1 MPRLTVARLNISE
14 SFPNSDL
21 AYIGTK
27 LSRAIRRQY
36 RHYTG
41 KHYSDVVAMSITLS
55 NLPRQLTIAIGL
67 TLLALSNQTL
77 AQTLPPEQLPLTRV
91 VIACEE
97 NLKQDHDDYYYSHLL
112 DLALRKTVSTH
123 GAYRLEF
130 IPVMPITN
138 RLLRDVERGHVDITW
153 MPYTKDLNYDLA
165 PIKIRLL
172 KNLSDYR
179 VFLIRAQ
186 DTEKFSKIKN
196 LEDLRKLKGGIGSHW
211 PDRRVMEENGLP
223 LVLSMNYYNLF
234 KMLKSNRFDYFSR
247 GVYQVRAEVDA
258 YKDQGIVLDKYLFLR
273 YENPVYFY
281 VHKDNQSLAK
291 RIKAGLE
298 IAISDGS
305 FDELFDRIDNLRWGE
320 KLLKEKYRTIIQLN
334 TFDN

>member
-1 MPRLTVARLNISE
+1 MSRTL
-14 SFPNSDL
+14 SDL
-21 AYIGTK
+21 T
-27 LSRAIRRQY
+27 
-36 RHYTG
+36 
-41 KHYSDVVAMSITLS
+41 
-55 NLPRQLTIAIGL
+55 RQLTLAIS
-67 TLLALSNQTL
+67 LALVAWSHQAL
-77 AQTLPPEQLPLTRV
+77 AQTPSAKQLPLTRV

-97 NLKQDHDDYYYSHLL
+97 NLAQDHDDYYFSHLL
-112 DLALRKTVSTH
+112 DLALHKTLATH

-138 RLLRDVERGHVDITW
+138 RLLRDVERGHVDVTW
-153 MPYTKDLNYDLA
+153 MPYARDLNYALV

-186 DTEKFSKIKN
+186 DTEKFSAIKN
-196 LEDLRKLKGGIGSHW
+196 LEDLRKFKGGIGSHW

-223 LVLSMNYYNLF
+223 LVLSMSYFNLF

-258 YKDQGIVLDKYLFLR
+258 YKDQGIALEKYLFLR

-281 VHKDNQSLAK
+281 VHKDNQSLAE
-291 RIKAGLE
+291 RITTGLG

-305 FDELFDRIDNLRWGE
+305 FDELFNRIDNLRWGE
-320 KLLKEKYRTIIQLN
+320 KLLKEKHRIVIQLN
-334 TFDN
+334 TFDK